1 MIVEFPFFAAGINY
15 FPHEI
20 SVLRIF
26 EPRYLLLIGDSIQ
39 NNSTFCVGRSLDN
52 LNEISSEVR
61 IIDHQDIS
69 NAEQVV
75 VVECI
80 NLIEVTNINLENE
93 YPKASGE
100 LVIDI
105 GLPPTEDE
113 LLSLEADIKRGIG
126 KLIEQ
131 GLDIELPIF
140 EIDSANRILKLWEL
154 SAKLPMADET
164 RNYLVSEREIVK
176 RYSILKNY
184 VQKINDTNF

>member
-15 FPHEI
+15 FPDEI

-39 NNSTFCVGRSLDN
+39 NNSTFCVGRSLDK
-52 LNEISSEVR
+52 LNEVASEVR
-61 IIDHQDIS
+61 IIDHQDTS

-75 VVECI
+75 VVECV
-80 NLIEVTNINLENE
+80 NLVDIANINLKNE
-93 YPKASGE
+93 YPKVSGE

-113 LLSLEADIKRGIG
+113 LLVLEADIKRGIG

-154 SAKLPMADET
+154 SAKLPMTDET

>member
-15 FPHEI
+15 FPYEI

-52 LNEISSEVR
+52 LNEIASEVR

-80 NLIEVTNINLENE
+80 NLIEITNINLQNE

-176 RYSILKNY
+176 RFSILKNY
-184 VQKINDTNF
+184 VQKINDINF